1 MKKVKTAII
10 GAGSAGLSALRQV
23 SKQTNDYVLVNHGPL
38 GTTCARTGCMPSKV
52 LIEIARDYHKR
63 LNFNEMGIS
72 GANNLN
78 CDIPAALQHVRKLKD
93 RFTSGMIDSTRKLA
107 GRKLIEGR
115 ASFLDANSIKV
126 RDEEIRAEQIVIAT
140 GSRPVFPGKWKQ
152 FSDRILTTGNFFE
165 QTDLP
170 RRIAVIGL
178 GPVGLELGQALN
190 RLGIHA
196 PGFSLFETIG
206 GITDR
211 EINRAACSIIGRE
224 MTLRLGAPA
233 EIEQAGDY
241 LKVNSGDSSETVD
254 KVLLA
259 MGVKPDIEGL
269 GLENLGVEL
278 NEQGLPV
285 FNPATSQI
293 GDLPVY
299 IAGDVNGCRPILHE
313 ALDEGFIAGRN
324 AVTAKA
330 ASFCRRTPLRMVFS
344 DPQIAATGKTSA
356 NLKQENIVIG
366 EVDFSQQSRAVVE
379 GKNRGILRVYVDK
392 HSANIMGAEM
402 VVPDAEHLSH
412 IIALAVQK
420 EMTAFEML
428 QMPFYHPTVE
438 EGLRSALR
446 QAAGKVSKKE
456 KPEDMLVCDS
466 RAEPP
471 LC

>member
-23 SKQTNDYVLVNHGPL
+23 KRETEDYILVNHGPL

-63 LNFNEMGIS
+63 LNFQEMGIS
-72 GANNLN
+72 GADNLN
-78 CDIPAALQHVRKLKD
+78 CDIPAALQHVRRLRD

-107 GRKLIEGR
+107 GEKLIEGR
-115 ASFLDANSIKV
+115 ASFLNANSIKV
-126 RDEEIRAEQIVIAT
+126 RDEEIQAEQIIIAT
-140 GSRPVFPGKWKQ
+140 GSSPVFPDKWKQ
-152 FSDRILTTGNFFE
+152 FYDRIMTSVNFFE
-165 QTDLP
+165 QTELP
-170 RRIAVIGL
+170 PRIAVIGL

-211 EINRAACSIIGRE
+211 EINREACNIIGRE

-233 EIEQAGDY
+233 EIEQDGDY
-241 LKVNSGDSSETVD
+241 LKVSSGDSTETVD
-254 KVLLA
+254 MVLLA
-259 MGVKPDIEGL
+259 MGAKPNIQGL
-269 GLENLGVEL
+269 GMENLGVEL
-278 NEQGLPV
+278 NDKGLPV
-285 FNPATSQI
+285 FNPVTSQI

-324 AVTAKA
+324 AATGNP

-344 DPQIAATGKTSA
+344 DPQIAAAGKTLG
-356 NLKQENIVIG
+356 NLKQEDIVIG
-366 EVDFSQQSRAVVE
+366 EADFSQQSRAVVE
-379 GKNRGILRVYVDK
+379 GNNKGILRVYADK
-392 HSANIMGAEM
+392 HSARIRGSEM
-402 VVPDAEHLSH
+402 AVPDAEHLAH

-420 EMTAFEML
+420 EMTVFEML

-446 QAAGKVSKKE
+446 QAAGMVSQKE
-456 KPEDMLVCDS
+456 KPEEMLVCDS